1 MEQYIQSAKIPDYI
15 KSVKFDIGTS
25 YGANQSQVW
34 LSHDPDVFVFGFEPN
49 PDCIDVIRAGNIQI
63 QQPFHPPAIAQEYL
77 DTRFCLV
84 PVALDNVDQP
94 KEMDFYKMRNDCGTS
109 SLHNPIDSFIGPVKE
124 VVKVPVYS
132 LKQVFDVFPWDR
144 FEYIEYIKIDAQ
156 GSDYDIL
163 VSAGDYLK
171 ERVVFITAEPE
182 MYQYAN
188 CYHNSEHNMTHYLA
202 SQNFERIHHPNT
214 HDPTYIN
221 KKFMHLKDQIYIYQQ
236 G

>member
-63 QQPFHPPAIAQEYL
+63 QQPFHPPAISQEYL

>member
-25 YGANQSQVW
+25 YGAPQSQVW
-34 LSHDPDVFVFGFEPN
+34 LSHDPDVFVFGFDPN
-49 PDCIDVIRAGNIQI
+49 PDCINTIRAGNIQLQHI
-63 QQPFHPPAIAQEYL
+63 GHSQPIYQNYL
-77 DTRFCLV
+77 DTRFCLI
-84 PVALDNVDQP
+84 PVALYNVEQP
-94 KEMDFYKMRNDCGTS
+94 KEMDFYMMCNDCGTS
-109 SLHNPIDSFIGPVKE
+109 SLHTPIDSIIGPVKE

-163 VSAGDYLK
+163 VGAGDYLK
-171 ERVVFITAEPE
+171 ERVVYITAEPE

-188 CYHNSEHNMTHYLA
+188 CYHNSEHNMSNYLA

-221 KKFMHLKDQIYIYQQ
+221 KKFMHLKDQIFIYQQ

>member
-49 PDCIDVIRAGNIQI
+49 PDCIDVIRTGNIQI

-182 MYQYAN
+182 MYQ
-188 CYHNSEHNMTHYLA
+188 
-202 SQNFERIHHPNT
+202 
-214 HDPTYIN
+214 
-221 KKFMHLKDQIYIYQQ
+221 
-236 G
+236 